1 MSNTITELI
10 LNFKET
16 LMNNYYGKTNEKD
29 KFLEWLES
37 NISYTNG
44 SYSILEE
51 QNNNTISSS
60 EVHLGENNRLKN
72 LVGSWSRDKLE
83 KQEYWN
89 NLLKSRLSYLNGT
102 FSFDKVNDKYV
113 KQDVTGTFT
122 YETYYNG
129 KHYYRIVINVS
140 PAVSGQNVRF
150 SPDFNVY
157 RSVKNGVSQYII
169 DVSSDTIINSP
180 VTLIVESFLGDNNV
194 VYSGGSITVDPLTT

>member
-60 EVHLGENNRLKN
+60 EVHLG
-72 LVGSWSRDKLE
+72 
-83 KQEYWN
+83 
-89 NLLKSRLSYLNGT
+89 
-102 FSFDKVNDKYV
+102 
-113 KQDVTGTFT
+113 
-122 YETYYNG
+122 
-129 KHYYRIVINVS
+129 
-140 PAVSGQNVRF
+140 
-150 SPDFNVY
+150 
-157 RSVKNGVSQYII
+157 
-169 DVSSDTIINSP
+169 
-180 VTLIVESFLGDNNV
+180 
-194 VYSGGSITVDPLTT
+194 